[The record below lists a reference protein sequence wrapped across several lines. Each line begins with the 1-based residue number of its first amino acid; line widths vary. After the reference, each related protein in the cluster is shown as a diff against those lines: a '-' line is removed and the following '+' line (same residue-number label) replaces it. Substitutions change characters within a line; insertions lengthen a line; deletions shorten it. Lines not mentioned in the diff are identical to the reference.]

1 MLRHSSDEMNNL
13 KFWYVTPRHCPEA
26 ILFPVSLTEGSQ
38 FYMLIVPEHMAP
50 DCGLNHKLM
59 TDENNWMYSGE
70 FGEILR
76 L

>member
-1 MLRHSSDEMNNL
+1 MLRHSPEMNNL
-13 KFWYVTPRHCPEA
+13 KFWFVASRHCLEA
-26 ILFPVSLTEGSQ
+26 IQFPVSLIEDSQ
-38 FYMLIVPEHMAP
+38 FDILIGPEHMVP

-70 FGEILR
+70 FGEILG